1 MDDINE
7 IFNMKLLPIL
17 FQFKRSSIDGEIFN
31 FKEFLSDVNHLAKA
45 EKQKLEKI
53 VEELVKE
60 SPENS
65 QDIYENYSDQFH
77 TYDSKYVE
85 LANNGLLVTAYSFF
99 EHQLK
104 DLNNT
109 LLRFILNIKGTFPK
123 NSSFSYAQNL
133 RNNIYAMTNLDF
145 SSVENTWVAIDE
157 FRKIRN
163 LIVHNG
169 ANLVENDVLP
179 IASQPKYVL
188 ISLRPEIKLN
198 EENGDFFII
207 DKELVF
213 SFLDLTQKYLLDL
226 IEILSSIDKDDIK

>member
-1 MDDINE
+1 
-7 IFNMKLLPIL
+7 MKLLPIL
-17 FQFKRSSIDGEIFN
+17 LQFKRSSIVGEIFN
-31 FKEFLSDVNHLAKA
+31 FKEFLFDINHLAKA
-45 EKQKLEKI
+45 EKQKLEKM
-53 VEELVKE
+53 VEEMVKE

-65 QDIYENYSDQFH
+65 QDIYENYIDQYH

-109 LLRFILNIKGTFPK
+109 LFRFIINIRGTFRK
-123 NSSFSYAQNL
+123 NSSLSYAENL
-133 RNNIYAMTNLDF
+133 KNNIYAMTDLDF
-145 SSVENTWVAIDE
+145 SSIENTWEAIDE

-169 ANLVENDVLP
+169 ANLIENDVLP
-179 IASQPKYVL
+179 IASQSKYML
-188 ISLRPEIKLN
+188 ISLKPEIKLN
-198 EENGDFFII
+198 EESGDFYII

-213 SFLDLTQKYLLDL
+213 RFLDLTQKYLLEL
-226 IEILSSIDKDDIK
+226 VEILSLIDKNDIK